1 MTKAT
6 VKFVCGAIMMVV
18 IVCVGIIL
26 FSDGKYAWAVFNMVL
41 AIKCAF
47 IMASGYKDLPEK

>member
-1 MTKAT
+1 
-6 VKFVCGAIMMVV
+6 MMVV
-18 IVCVGIIL
+18 IVSVGIIL

-41 AIKCAF
+41 AIKCVF